1 MFAGWLVLIVSPRW
15 REILARS
22 RVGDSLDQGNFP
34 WSRAI
39 SEQAVDLSG
48 LLLARQGSCG
58 DRAGRHQGV
67 AGIRTGKRGGAIND
81 PHNTKQR
88 RYDGVVERAPMAG
101 ERIERRLAAI
111 LAADVAGYS
120 RLIGLDEEG
129 TLTALR
135 SLRRELIDPSI
146 AEHRGRI
153 VKTTGDGVLVEFAS
167 VLDALRAAAAV
178 QGEMAARNADTAP
191 ERRIEFRIG
200 IHQGDI
206 VVEDGDIFGDGV
218 NIAARL
224 EGIAEPGG
232 ICVSAR
238 VQEDAAG
245 RLDLDFEDIGDP
257 VLKNIARP
265 V

>member
-1 MFAGWLVLIVSPRW
+1 MA
-15 REILARS
+15 EAR
-22 RVGDSLDQGNFP
+22 V
-34 WSRAI
+34 
-39 SEQAVDLSG
+39 
-48 LLLARQGSCG
+48 
-58 DRAGRHQGV
+58 
-67 AGIRTGKRGGAIND
+67 
-81 PHNTKQR
+81 
-88 RYDGVVERAPMAG
+88 
-101 ERIERRLAAI
+101 ERRLAAI
-111 LAADVAGYS
+111 LAADIAGYS
-120 RLIGLDEEG
+120 RLIGSDEEG
-129 TLTALR
+129 TLA
-135 SLRRELIDPSI
+135 SLRAVRREVIDPSI

-218 NIAARL
+218 NVAARL

-245 RLDLDFEDIGDP
+245 RLDLDFEDLGEP
-257 VLKNIARP
+257 ALKNIARP
-265 V
+265 VRLYRVKFGPPISGRLGRSF